1 MDRLSRMERA
11 KRLGGLSYALAAF
24 AATVVFFTWFI
35 LFLGN
40 LPKAAKPWVNP
51 TVDIGGSLDLFPA
64 ALADIGLVALF
75 GLQHSLMARPGFKAW
90 WTRIVPKGLER
101 ATYTMAASLAGFI
114 MLFFWQ
120 PIPLTIWQ
128 APLPFAAVLWALF
141 AIGWTIFFS
150 SAISFNL
157 LELLGVRQAWAWYQ
171 GRPIPP
177 LTLKTHWLYDWM
189 RHPMYVGVLLG
200 LWITPHMTVGH
211 ALIAATF
218 TLYILIAMRYEERDL
233 TARFG
238 APYAAWRE
246 GADRGRLLP
255 GKGGTGA
262 P

>member
-1 MDRLSRMERA
+1 MDRLSRTERA

-24 AATVVFFTWFI
+24 VATVVFFAWFI

-40 LPKAAKPWVNP
+40 LPKPAKPWVYP

-120 PIPLTIWQ
+120 PIPLIIWQ
-128 APLPFAAVLWALF
+128 APLPLAAVLWALF
-141 AIGWTIFFS
+141 AIGWTILFS

-157 LELLGVRQAWAWYQ
+157 FELLGVRQAWAWYH

-200 LWITPHMTVGH
+200 L
-211 ALIAATF
+211 
-218 TLYILIAMRYEERDL
+218 
-233 TARFG
+233 
-238 APYAAWRE
+238 
-246 GADRGRLLP
+246 
-255 GKGGTGA
+255 
-262 P
+262 